1 MSKKSISD
9 MEQIQQNLERFLQE
23 EIQKDAQEQPDE
35 EAVSIQQ
42 QEEAAYHKKER
53 PAKNRETRK
62 TNPVQKEPERISGKP
77 QRKRKKKKQ
86 VERKTGK
93 QTVKKTVKQKKGRQ
107 KKGRQ
112 KEVSARN
119 EEKPVKQGRM
129 KRFLAVLCVL
139 AAVFCVLWVFL
150 VGYIYEKM
158 EYRPSETLASQPV
171 QEEGVTNILLI
182 GSDSRTQGD
191 EGRSDAMILLSV
203 SKKTKTI
210 HMTSLLRDM
219 YVEIPGHD
227 GNRLNAAYSFGGP
240 ELLIQT
246 IKQNLD
252 IEVNRYVV
260 VNFQAFANLVDAAE
274 GVELELSNEEVQWV
288 NAYLN
293 EYNMLRDMPIDTD
306 YLDGALSGI
315 IHLNGPQALAY
326 SRNRYI
332 GTDFGRTERQRKVL
346 SEVIKKLPLAAV
358 KNPLELIDGLFP
370 NLTTNL
376 TKSECLRLSLLAGKF
391 LTYDLIQGS
400 IPQEG
405 TYQNA
410 SIRGMA
416 VLEVDFEKNKEYLNR
431 ELYGE

>member
-1 MSKKSISD
+1 MSKKSISE

-23 EIQKDAQEQPDE
+23 EIQKDAQKQPDE
-35 EAVSIQQ
+35 EAVSIQE
-42 QEEAAYHKKER
+42 QEESAYPKKESH
-53 PAKNRETRK
+53 AKKGGTRK
-62 TNPVQKEPERISGKP
+62 TNPVQKEPEGISGRS

-86 VERKTGK
+86 VERKTVK
-93 QTVKKTVKQKKGRQ
+93 QTVKKTVKP

-119 EEKPVKQGRM
+119 EEKPVRKGRM

-139 AAVFCVLWVFL
+139 TAVFCVLWVFL

-158 EYRPSETLASQPV
+158 EYRPSERLASEPV
-171 QEEGVTNILLI
+171 QAEGVTNILLI

-219 YVEIPGHD
+219 YVEIPGHE

-240 ELLIQT
+240 ELLVQT

-260 VNFQAFANLVDAAE
+260 VNFQAFANLVDAAG

-346 SEVIKKLPLAAV
+346 SEVIRKLPLAAV
-358 KNPLELIDGLFP
+358 KNPSELINGLFP
-370 NLTTNL
+370 NLATNL
-376 TKSECLRLSLLAGKF
+376 TKSECLKLSLLAGKF

-416 VLEVDFEKNKEYLNR
+416 VLEVDFKKNKEYLNR
-431 ELYGE
+431 ELYGK

>member
-107 KKGRQ
+107 K
-112 KEVSARN
+112 EVSARN

-158 EYRPSETLASQPV
+158 EYRPSETLASEPV
-171 QEEGVTNILLI
+171 QAEGVTNILLI
-182 GSDSRTQGD
+182 GNDSRTQGD

-203 SKKTKTI
+203 SKRTKTI

-240 ELLIQT
+240 ELLVQT

-260 VNFQAFANLVDAAE
+260 VNFQAFANLVDAAG
-274 GVELELSNEEVQWV
+274 GVKLELSNEEVQWV

-346 SEVIKKLPLAAV
+346 SEVIRKLPLAVV
-358 KNPLELIDGLFP
+358 KNPSGLINGLFP

-376 TKSECLRLSLLAGKF
+376 TKSECLKLSLLAGKF